1 MIEPASTII
10 QSHCGLPSG
19 FGHLIPNF
27 FNFFVISS
35 AVASACLVDLQVAM
49 IKLSAIEDLSD
60 RSIIFK
66 FSAFAS
72 SKIDK
77 ILSAN
82 DDLLMLTSKLFSLIS
97 NIRGRDFNLFI
108 FNKHPRWK
116 IIKFFHV
123 KIRF

>member
-1 MIEPASTII
+1 M
-10 QSHCGLPSG
+10 
-19 FGHLIPNF
+19 
-27 FNFFVISS
+27 SS

-82 DDLLMLTSKLFSLIS
+82 DLLMLTSKLFSLIS
-97 NIRGRDFNLFI
+97 NIRGRNFNLFI
-108 FNKHPRWK
+108 FNKYP
-116 IIKFFHV
+116 
-123 KIRF
+123 